1 MRWLLAALL
10 LLPFSFALESTNFAG
25 EHPVIYGSFI
35 AYENN
40 NSVYVY
46 NLQSKQNTFVA
57 RGAHPSIFGY
67 TLVFDVQEV
76 EDINGDGDT
85 ADSIVYYYKINDKT
99 LEVAGV
105 GRHPFVFSN
114 LIVFSSKESELGVD
128 FSNNGGLEDDIIRG
142 FDLSNKELINFKAVG
157 DYPVATKSSIAFL
170 TKEDQ
175 HGFDL
180 TADDD
185 KADTVLRV
193 LDIQTRGVDNTRILA
208 TPLLLSKGTAVF
220 STDKIYIFDMKE
232 QKVRGLPVNGNH
244 PGVYED
250 KVVFERDGNLYAY
263 DLETL
268 QAAPLDIKGVEPVLF
283 EGTIAFSSSESVLG
297 DLNGNGLEES
307 IIRYSIEDFDHL
319 PYEDCD
325 SAGDS
330 CAGLN
335 AKPRKA
341 KEKKSDVVS
350 GEEITTPAEREP
362 TYPWYY
368 YALGILIAIVILPPL
383 SYYGYKYYKKRQK
396 SFGF

>member
-142 FDLSNKELINFKAVG
+142 FDL
-157 DYPVATKSSIAFL
+157 
-170 TKEDQ
+170 
-175 HGFDL
+175 

-250 KVVFERDGNLYAY
+250 KVV
-263 DLETL
+263 
-268 QAAPLDIKGVEPVLF
+268 
-283 EGTIAFSSSESVLG
+283 
-297 DLNGNGLEES
+297 
-307 IIRYSIEDFDHL
+307 
-319 PYEDCD
+319 
-325 SAGDS
+325 
-330 CAGLN
+330 
-335 AKPRKA
+335 
-341 KEKKSDVVS
+341 
-350 GEEITTPAEREP
+350 
-362 TYPWYY
+362 
-368 YALGILIAIVILPPL
+368 
-383 SYYGYKYYKKRQK
+383 
-396 SFGF
+396 

>member
-40 NSVYVY
+40 NSIYLYDV
-46 NLQSKQNTFVA
+46 QSHKNTFVA

-67 TLVFDVQEV
+67 TLVFDVQ
-76 EDINGDGDT
+76 
-85 ADSIVYYYKINDKT
+85 A
-99 LEVAGV
+99 
-105 GRHPFVFSN
+105 
-114 LIVFSSKESELGVD
+114 VD
-128 FSNNGGLEDDIIRG
+128 
-142 FDLSNKELINFKAVG
+142 
-157 DYPVATKSSIAFL
+157 DYPVATKNSIAFL
-170 TKEDQ
+170 TKEEQ
-175 HGFDL
+175 QGFDL

-208 TPLLLSKGTAVF
+208 TPLLLSNGTAVF

-297 DLNGNGLEES
+297 DLNGNGVEES